1 MGTTMIMSVLVSAW
15 TAILPAQEAASAARD
30 ANRLAEPQEKRFNDV
45 QPPELVMDI
54 LGIRPGLVIGEV
66 GAGHGRITVHLAARV
81 GDKGKVYANDIDPA
95 AVDYLKARCRR
106 QGLAN
111 VETILSLPDDA
122 RFPQNTLDLVVM
134 TWVYHHVD
142 NPVPLLKS
150 LLPSLKPWGFVAL
163 VEPKPA
169 EHGLQEGRALT
180 QESVGE
186 EARAAGFSLDGV
198 IEDRL
203 QTENVFILRPVVP
216 EAPGSQAEVDNHGDR
231 GGAPDGDEE
240 EPLGLTYIANAGVL
254 VASGGLKVL
263 VDALFDKP
271 NPEYRSPAP
280 DVLEKIRKGAVP
292 FDGVDLVLV
301 THNHPDH
308 FDASLAVHYLESL
321 PEPLLLAPADAVAE
335 MRKAAA
341 DWTKIEARVIPLDI
355 KVGEKDKRDL
365 KQIPVTAFR
374 TRHSG
379 DQDSPM
385 NLMYLFDLDGWR
397 VLHEGDSTG
406 KPDDFQRFGLGGAP
420 VDLALVHFWFP
431 LEPNCARFLQEVLK
445 PGHIALKHL
454 PIRLESDAP
463 GKIDQVRGFYKD
475 IFLLLPG
482 MPDRV
487 FPK

>member
-1 MGTTMIMSVLVSAW
+1 
-15 TAILPAQEAASAARD
+15 
-30 ANRLAEPQEKRFNDV
+30 
-45 QPPELVMDI
+45 MDRSKKTKK
-54 LGIRPGLVIGEV
+54 GIRRLIGLIIIGACS
-66 GAGHGRITVHLAARV
+66 AG
-81 GDKGKVYANDIDPA
+81 
-95 AVDYLKARCRR
+95 
-106 QGLAN
+106 Q
-111 VETILSLPDDA
+111 LSAGVSPSATGSLT
-122 RFPQNTLDLVVM
+122 REK
-134 TWVYHHVD
+134 
-142 NPVPLLKS
+142 PL
-150 LLPSLKPWGFVAL
+150 
-163 VEPKPA
+163 
-169 EHGLQEGRALT
+169 ALT
-180 QESVGE
+180 YV
-186 EARAAGFSLDGV
+186 
-198 IEDRL
+198 
-203 QTENVFILRPVVP
+203 
-216 EAPGSQAEVDNHGDR
+216 
-231 GGAPDGDEE
+231 
-240 EPLGLTYIANAGVL
+240 ANSGVL
-254 VASGGLKVL
+254 VGSTGTKVL
-263 VDALFDKP
+263 IDALFDKP
-271 NPEYRSPAP
+271 NPEYRAP
-280 DVLEKIRKGAVP
+280 GPEVLDKIMKGVVP

-308 FDASLAVHYLESL
+308 FDAALAVRYLEAR
-321 PEPLLLAPADAVAE
+321 PEPILLAPSDAVEE

-341 DWTKIEARVIPLDI
+341 DWTKIELRVISLDL

-385 NLMYLFDLDGWR
+385 NLMYLFELDGWR
-397 VLHEGDSTG
+397 VFHEGDSTG

-445 PGHIALKHL
+445 PGHIALTHL